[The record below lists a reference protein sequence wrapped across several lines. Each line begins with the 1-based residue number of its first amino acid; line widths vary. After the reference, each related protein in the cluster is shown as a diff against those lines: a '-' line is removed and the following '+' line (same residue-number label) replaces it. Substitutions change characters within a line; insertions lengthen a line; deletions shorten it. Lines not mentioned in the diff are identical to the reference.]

1 MPHSTHNASPKN
13 TAASLPKPVDA
24 KKAQFIPPLPVEES
38 DLAGWVSASF
48 EAIKDYFLKTND
60 APYCLF
66 QQSTVIDALVARL
79 FQTMPH
85 AKENIAIL
93 AVGGYGRQDLFPH
106 SDIDLVFL
114 YTGEDSA
121 GIEEAAK
128 HLLYPLW
135 NMHLKVGHAVRT
147 VAETIEACRDH
158 TVLTAMLDM
167 RHITGNRQLSTDLA
181 AALEQYKKE
190 SGDYTFVRAKLDER
204 DIRHKNWGD
213 SRFLL
218 EPNVKEGKGGLRDL
232 HTLYWLARYC
242 YHASGVRD
250 LVHLDLFTPQ
260 EYRDFKHAEKFLSV
274 VRMHL
279 HYISGRGDDRLNF
292 AAQCR
297 IAEALGFRGAN
308 VNQSVERF
316 MKRYFLVA
324 RTVGNLTR
332 IFCAMLETDKKRA
345 PRFLHPDR
353 KVDLQ
358 SIAPFIMDGPRLT
371 APDEHLFE
379 KHPEALMQLFAVAE
393 RERIDIHPRDLQIVS
408 RHLYLIDKKFR
419 ASDIVNKAF
428 LSILL
433 SPHSP
438 EMTLRRMSEAGLLGK
453 YIPDFARVTGQMQF
467 DMYHIYTVDEHILR
481 VVGILHDIAKGK
493 YAKEMPV
500 ATEVMPLI
508 TSQKILFVAA
518 FTHDIAKGRGGNHA
532 KKGAEIAQKLALQLG
547 LSKSGAETVATLV
560 EHQELL
566 TETAFKRD
574 LGDPETYRHIAESTR
589 SLETLR
595 LLFLL
600 TVGDVRAVGPNVW
613 NGWKGLLLRDLYRRA
628 ERYFQ
633 TGSITTQGGHTQ
645 LKDEL
650 QLLLPGWDDKK
661 ISAYLED
668 GDDAFLSSR
677 DAMSHSVVAHLV
689 EECVHGKEVAIHFS
703 SHEFHAVTEMTV
715 IAQDRYGLLADVAGA
730 ISSAEANIVGA
741 RIATLKS
748 GWAVQS
754 WQIQDFAKEAVM
766 EAALMERIR
775 ERISQ
780 AIINPQENLLTRRA
794 LPSKLKPLDRQTEIF
809 VDNDYSSTYTLIE
822 VNALDRIGLL
832 SAICRALQDEGGNIA
847 SAYISTYGEKA
858 VDVFYVKDRYGFKID
873 HPQRIEQLRHHITT
887 SIEKLKE

>member
-1 MPHSTHNASPKN
+1 MTHSTHRLSG
-13 TAASLPKPVDA
+13 KPACLIIKPADA
-24 KKAQFIPPLPVEES
+24 KHAPRLPPLPEQDS
-38 DLAGWVSASF
+38 ALDAWRQASF
-48 EAIKDYFLKTND
+48 DAIKDYFERTSD
-60 APYCLF
+60 APYSLF
-66 QQSTVIDALVARL
+66 QYSNVIDALIGHL
-79 FQTMPH
+79 YQSLPL
-85 AKENIAIL
+85 KENLSIL

-114 YTGEDSA
+114 HSGGSL
-121 GIEEAAK
+121 EATQKMAQ
-128 HLLYPLW
+128 HILYPLW

-147 VAETIEACRDH
+147 VEETIGACRDH

-167 RHITGNRQLSTDLA
+167 RHITGQHQLTADLA
-181 AALEQYKKE
+181 SALEHYKKE

-204 DIRHKNWGD
+204 DVRHKHWGD

-232 HTLYWLARYC
+232 HTIYWLARYC
-242 YHASGVRD
+242 YQTRGVRD
-250 LVHLDLFTPQ
+250 LVELGLFTPG
-260 EYRDFKHAEKFLSV
+260 EYRSFKHAERFLSV

-279 HYISGRGDDRLNF
+279 HYMSGRGDDRLNF

-297 IAEALGFRGAN
+297 VAEALGFRGEN
-308 VNQSVERF
+308 MNQSVERF

-332 IFCAMLETDKKRA
+332 IFCAMLEADKKRA
-345 PRFLHPDR
+345 PRFLRPDH
-353 KVDLQ
+353 KVDPAG
-358 SIAPFIMDGPRLT
+358 IAPFIHDGARLS
-371 APDEHLFE
+371 APEGLYE
-379 KHPEALMQLFAVAE
+379 KQPAAMMQLFAVAE
-393 RERIDIHPRDLQIVS
+393 REQLDIHPRDLQRIS
-408 RHLYLIDKKFR
+408 RLGHLIGRPFR
-419 ASDIVNKAF
+419 ASNDVNAAF

-433 SPHSP
+433 SPHTP
-438 EMTLRRMSEAGLLGK
+438 EMTLRRMSEAGLLGRF
-453 YIPDFARVTGQMQF
+453 IPDFARVTGQMQF

-481 VVGILHDIAKGK
+481 VVGILHDIAKGR

-508 TSQKILFVAA
+508 ASKPILFVAA
-518 FTHDIAKGRGGNHA
+518 FTHDIAKGRGGEHA
-532 KKGAEIAQKLALQLG
+532 RKGAEIARSLALQLG
-547 LSKSGAETVATLV
+547 LSKSAADTVCLLV

-574 LGDPETYRHIAESTR
+574 LGDLETYRHLAENVR

-600 TVGDVRAVGPNVW
+600 TVGDVRAVGPHVW

-633 TGSITTQGGHTQ
+633 TGSITARGSHEQ
-645 LKDEL
+645 LREEL
-650 QLLLPGWDDKK
+650 TGLLPGW
-661 ISAYLED
+661 SADAVASYLSD

-677 DAMSHSVVAHLV
+677 DAMSHSIVAHLV
-689 EECVHGKEVAIHFS
+689 EECREGQRVAIHFS

-715 IAQDRYGLLADVAGA
+715 VTEDRGGLLADVAGA

-754 WQIQDFAKEAVM
+754 WQLQDFAKQAVM

-775 ERISQ
+775 ERIRQ
-780 AIINPQENLLTRRA
+780 AVTHPQTILPVKKP
-794 LPSKLKPLDRQTEIF
+794 LPSKLKPLERETEIF
-809 VDNDYSSTYTLIE
+809 IDNDYSSTYSLVE

-832 SAICRALQDEGGNIA
+832 SAICRAIQDEGGNIA

-858 VDVFYVKDRYGFKID
+858 VDVFYVKDRYGFKFD
-873 HPQRIEQLRHHITT
+873 HKQRIETLKRHIVE
-887 SIEKLKE
+887 SIEKLKA

>member
-1 MPHSTHNASPKN
+1 MPQSTQHATGK
-13 TAASLPKPVDA
+13 AATHLLIKPVDA
-24 KKAQFIPPLPVEES
+24 KKAPRLPALPEKEPA
-38 DLAGWVSASF
+38 LAAWRQESF
-48 EAIKDYFLKTND
+48 EAIRDYFGQTND
-60 APYCLF
+60 ASYCLF
-66 QQSTVIDALVARL
+66 QYSNVIDALIGRL
-79 FQTMPH
+79 YQSLPM
-85 AKENIAIL
+85 KEDIAIL

-114 YTGEDSA
+114 HSGNHPET
-121 GIEEAAK
+121 IENMAQ
-128 HLLYPLW
+128 HILYPLW
-135 NMHLKVGHAVRT
+135 NMNLKVGHAVRT

-158 TVLTAMLDM
+158 TVMTAMLDL
-167 RHITGNRQLSTDLA
+167 RHIAGNRQLTADTA
-181 AALEQYKKE
+181 AAIEQYKKE
-190 SGDYTFVRAKLDER
+190 SGDYNFVRAKLDER
-204 DIRHKNWGD
+204 DVRHKSWGD

-242 YHASGVRD
+242 YNARGVRD
-250 LVHLDLFTPQ
+250 LVHLGLFTPR

-279 HYISGRGDDRLNF
+279 HYLSGRGDDRLNF

-297 IAEALGFRGAN
+297 VAEALGFRGEDM
-308 VNQSVERF
+308 NQSVERF

-332 IFCAMLETDKKRA
+332 SFCAMLETDKKRA
-345 PRFLHPDR
+345 PRFLNPDQNIDA
-353 KVDLQ
+353 KK
-358 SIAPFIMDGPRLT
+358 IAPFVFDGARLS
-371 APDEHLFE
+371 APEGLYE
-379 KHPEALMQLFAVAE
+379 KKPEAIMELFAVAE
-393 RERIDIHPRDLQIVS
+393 REQLDIHPHDLQLIS
-408 RHLYLIDKKFR
+408 RLEHLIDKKFR
-419 ASDIVNKAF
+419 TSKEVNQAF

-433 SPHSP
+433 SPHTA

-453 YIPDFARVTGQMQF
+453 FVPDFARVTGQMQF

-481 VVGILHDIAKGK
+481 VVGILHDVAKGK

-500 ATEVMPLI
+500 STEVMPLI
-508 TSQKILFVAA
+508 ASKPILFVAA
-518 FTHDIAKGRGGNHA
+518 FTHDIAKGRGGKHA
-532 KKGAEIAQKLALQLG
+532 RKGADIARRLALQLG
-547 LSKSGAETVATLV
+547 LDKSAAETVALLV

-574 LGDPETYRHIAESTR
+574 IGDPETYRHIAENVR

-633 TGSITTQGGHTQ
+633 TGSITTQGGHGQ
-645 LKDEL
+645 LKEKL
-650 QLLLPGWDDKK
+650 TALLPGWGED
-661 ISAYLED
+661 AVQFYLND

-677 DAMSHSVVAHLV
+677 DALSHSIVAHLV
-689 EECVHGKEVAIHFS
+689 EECREGKKVAIHFS

-715 IAQDRYGLLADVAGA
+715 VTEDRNGLLADVAGA

-775 ERISQ
+775 ERITG
-780 AIINPQENLLTRRA
+780 AVTHPQNIAPIRKA
-794 LPSKLKPLDRQTEIF
+794 LSSKLKPLERETKIF
-809 VDNDYSSTYTLIE
+809 IDNDYSSTYSLVE

-832 SAICRALQDEGGNIA
+832 SAICRAIQDEGGNIA

-858 VDVFYVKDRYGFKID
+858 VDVFYVKDRYGFKFD
-873 HPQRIEQLRHHITT
+873 HPQRIETLKQHITD
-887 SIEKLKE
+887 SIEKLKA